1 MRPMSEQHR
10 VVNQEG
16 FVLVPLDEIDEET
29 VDRIRTVRDLA
40 ALAISHQET
49 IPEALDGLRSPRL
62 DSRPYAV
69 LIEAV
74 PLENIRLL
82 AKMVDLP
89 FPADGRGVT
98 GVSQHPGEGR
108 ETIRSQPGTTPARNV
123 VVLHPAMTKGV
134 LAGEQGH
141 ASRSADRHAPGCL
154 IAYPLPGQTVYV
166 RGLVGGPVAA
176 DPVPAHV
183 IDHDEDNVGLLR
195 RLRGTG
201 DEEKEDQFFHFV

>member
-1 MRPMSEQHR
+1 MRAMGEQHR

-16 FVLVPLDEIDEET
+16 FVLVPLHEIDQEA

-40 ALAISHQET
+40 TLAISHQET

-74 PLENIRLL
+74 PLENIGLL

-89 FPADGRGVT
+89 FPADGGGVT
-98 GVSQHPGEGR
+98 SISQHPGEGR

-123 VVLHPAMTKGV
+123 VVLHPAMAEGV

-141 ASRSADRHAPGCL
+141 ASRCADRHTPGGL
-154 IAYPLPGQTVYV
+154 IAYPLTGQPVYV
-166 RGLVGGPVAA
+166 RGLVGGAVAA
-176 DPVPAHV
+176 DPVPPHV
-183 IDHDEDNVGLLR
+183 IDHDEDDVGLLGR
-195 RLRGTG
+195 FRGAG
-201 DEEKEDQFFHFV
+201 DEEQEDQLFHLV